1 MNSPK
6 HLHVALASDNNYAE
20 FVAIVLTSLFAT
32 NIKFD
37 KISIHLLSNNIQPHA
52 INHLDEIIKTN
63 NGDFFVYNISDIK
76 ARLNIKV
83 PNTIAISA
91 YSRLFL
97 AEIISMDIDKIVY
110 LDCDIIINNDLSEI
124 WSVALE
130 NYHIGAVL
138 DTLPDNKSKITIG
151 LSHEDEYINSGM
163 LLINLKKWRED
174 KIQEKFINFLL
185 KHNGNVHH
193 HDQGIINAICKK
205 KLILHPKYNLS
216 SSYLSHPYWLL
227 NKTNTPFYTETEV
240 IEAKENPVIVH
251 FTEGFYNRPWIA
263 NSKHPLAYIFEK
275 YWGMANWGEIIY
287 RPDKRSKAV
296 KMLSWSFLNLPHWAY
311 NMISNSISLIHKLIK
326 G

>member
-1 MNSPK
+1 MLNSN
-6 HLHVALASDNNYAE
+6 HLHIALASDNNYSE
-20 FVAIVLTSLFAT
+20 FVAIVITSLFTT
-32 NIKFD
+32 NKGFEN
-37 KISIHLLSNNIQPHA
+37 ISIHLLSNNIQPQA
-52 INHLDEIIKTN
+52 INRLDEIIKTN
-63 NGDFFVYNISDIK
+63 NGEFFVYDIRDIK
-76 ARLNIKV
+76 TRLNIKV

-97 AEIISMDIDKIVY
+97 AEIIPNNIDKILY
-110 LDCDIIINNDLSEI
+110 IDCDTIINNDLYEM
-124 WSVALE
+124 WSIPIE
-130 NYHIGAVL
+130 NNLIGGVL
-138 DTLPDNKSKITIG
+138 DTLPNNDSKSAIG
-151 LSHEDEYINSGM
+151 ISNNEGYINSGV

-193 HDQGIINAICKK
+193 HDQGIINAVCKN

-227 NKTNTPFYTETEV
+227 KKTNTPFYTQNEV
-240 IEAKENPVIVH
+240 MDAQNSPVIIH

-275 YWGMANWGEIIY
+275 YWKMSNWGEIIY

-296 KMLSWSFLNLPHWAY
+296 KILSWSFLNLPHWAY
-311 NMISNSISLIHKLIK
+311 NMISNSISLIHKIIK

>member
-6 HLHVALASDNNYAE
+6 HLHIALASDNNYAE
-20 FVAIVLTSLFAT
+20 FVAIVITSLFVT
-32 NIKFD
+32 NNTFD
-37 KISIHLLSNNIQPHA
+37 KISIHLLSNNIQPQV
-52 INHLDEIIKTN
+52 INRLDEIIKTY
-63 NGDFFVYNISDIK
+63 NGYFFVYDISDIK
-76 ARLNIKV
+76 ERLNIKV
-83 PNTIAISA
+83 PNTIATSS

-97 AEIISMDIDKIVY
+97 AEIISRNIDKILY
-110 LDCDIIINNDLSEI
+110 LDCDIIIHDDLSEI
-124 WSVALE
+124 WSAALE

-138 DTLPDNKSKITIG
+138 DTLPDNKSKVSIG
-151 LSHEDEYINSGM
+151 LSHEEEYINAGM

-174 KIQEKFINFLL
+174 KIQKKFINFLL
-185 KHNGNVHH
+185 NHNGKVHH
-193 HDQGIINAICKK
+193 HDQGIINAVCEN
-205 KLILHPKYNLS
+205 KLILHPKYNLT

-227 NKTNTPFYTETEV
+227 NKTNTPFYTVAEV

-296 KMLSWSFLNLPHWAY
+296 KMLSWSFLNLPYWVY
-311 NMISNSISLIHKLIK
+311 NIISNSISLMHKIIK